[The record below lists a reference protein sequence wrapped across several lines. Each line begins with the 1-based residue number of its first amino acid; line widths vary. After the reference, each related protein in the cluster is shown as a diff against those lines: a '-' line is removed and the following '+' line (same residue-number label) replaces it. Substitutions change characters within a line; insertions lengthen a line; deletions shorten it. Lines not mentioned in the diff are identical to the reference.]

1 MIEMEEK
8 KPVKIKDLQWTKSG
22 ELYILLDKDTN
33 KSYTID
39 PIAFLVWIQCDGKTN
54 LEQIVDVFSVN
65 GNRDIVKAAIN
76 GILQKLETNGL
87 VRWV

>member
-1 MIEMEEK
+1 MEEK

-54 LEQIVDVFSVN
+54 IEQIVDVFSVD

-76 GILQKLETNGL
+76 GILQKLEGNGL
-87 VRWV
+87 IKWI